1 MKFKFWGTRGS
12 VPVPGASTLHYGGNT
27 PCIELRTSQNKL
39 FIIDA
44 GTGIREL
51 GNKLCSDHF
60 NDEIN
65 IFISHTHWDHIQGL
79 LFFKPF
85 YSKEYD
91 INIHSFNSSGLKV
104 DHIFDTLMAPPYFPA
119 SKEVIKTTTNFIQLE
134 SEKKYT
140 FDQFSIETIKV
151 HHSKGTLA
159 FKFIENNKKVVYMT
173 DNEIFYQHLNNKEP
187 SFEEIKD
194 KNDELI
200 SFCKDSDYLIHDSM
214 YKLADYDQ
222 KIGWGH
228 SNNIS
233 LAIFAMEAKVKNLI
247 LFHYEPDYSD
257 EMIDKLIQETRNFLD
272 KNESKINLIA
282 SYEKMELDI

>member
-1 MKFKFWGTRGS
+1 MKLKFWGTRGS
-12 VPVPGASTLHYGGNT
+12 VPVPGETTLNYGGNT
-27 PCIELRTSQNKL
+27 PCIELRTSENKL

-51 GNKLCSDHF
+51 GNELCEENF

-85 YSKEYD
+85 FSKDFD
-91 INIHSFNSSGLKV
+91 INIYSVNANGMNE
-104 DHIFDTLMAPPYFPA
+104 DHIFDTLMSPAYFPA
-119 SKEVIKTTTNFIQLE
+119 SKEVIKTKTLLKTLENEKIYDFNNFL
-134 SEKKYT
+134 
-140 FDQFSIETIKV
+140 IETAKV

-159 FKFIENNKKVVYMT
+159 FKFTENDKKVVYMT
-173 DNEIFYQHLNNKEP
+173 DNEIFYHHDQNKEP
-187 SFEEIKD
+187 SLDEIIEENRD
-194 KNDELI
+194 LI
-200 SFCKDSDYLIHDSM
+200 EFCKNADFLIHDSM
-214 YKLADYDQ
+214 YKLEDFDK

-233 LAIFAMEAKVKNLI
+233 LAAFAVASNVKNLV
-247 LFHYEPDYSD
+247 LFHYEPDYTD
-257 EMIDKLIQETRNFLD
+257 KMIDALVEDTKKYLL